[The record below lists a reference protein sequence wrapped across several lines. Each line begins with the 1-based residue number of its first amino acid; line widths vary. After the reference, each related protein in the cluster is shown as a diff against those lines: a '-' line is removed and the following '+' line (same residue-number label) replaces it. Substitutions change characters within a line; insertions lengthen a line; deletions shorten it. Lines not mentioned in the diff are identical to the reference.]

1 MAFLT
6 PARRVALI
14 NVLLEKKSDKPES
27 VPARSERERYDL
39 FDNLILG
46 QLGHPDLSFNCA
58 GFISSAHRRENS
70 LTPYTF
76 NWQLNRFHFRP
87 ITGTGLGSRLV
98 MQQTQ
103 HILVLRTWR
112 AGCRDRDRHVL
123 VSATPT
129 YSYHKEDALE

>member
-1 MAFLT
+1 MAMAVLT

-14 NVLLEKKSDKPES
+14 NLLLEKKSDQPES
-27 VPARSERERYDL
+27 VPARRERDRYDL

-46 QLGHPDLSFNCA
+46 QLGHPDRSFSCA

-76 NWQLNRFHFRP
+76 NWQLTHFHFRP
-87 ITGTGLGSRLV
+87 ITCAGLGSKLV

-103 HILVLRTWR
+103 YILVLRTWR
-112 AGCRDRDRHVL
+112 NR
-123 VSATPT
+123 VSR
-129 YSYHKEDALE
+129 S